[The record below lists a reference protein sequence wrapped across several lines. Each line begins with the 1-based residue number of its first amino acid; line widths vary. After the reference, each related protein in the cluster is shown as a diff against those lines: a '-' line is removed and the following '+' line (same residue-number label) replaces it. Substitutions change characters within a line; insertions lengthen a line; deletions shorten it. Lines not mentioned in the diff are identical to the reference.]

1 MSFRGSLHKDSV
13 VGFLSGYGARG
24 GGEGLCNQPGLNTI
38 WSLTTRSDS
47 AESILCAEYNKLFF
61 GCIKYFPLVRS
72 IRRIENSNLTV

>member
-1 MSFRGSLHKDSV
+1 MAVYIKTRSWVFFRGM
-13 VGFLSGYGARG
+13 ARG

-47 AESILCAEYNKLFF
+47 AESILFAEYNKLFF

-72 IRRIENSNLTV
+72 IRRIKNSNITV